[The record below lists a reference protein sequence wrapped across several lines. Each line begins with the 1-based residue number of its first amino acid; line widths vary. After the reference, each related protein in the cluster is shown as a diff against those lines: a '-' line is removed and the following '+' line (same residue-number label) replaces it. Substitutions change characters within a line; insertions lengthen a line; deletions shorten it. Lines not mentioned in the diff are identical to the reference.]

1 MSWPSWSEDEIYNV
15 SSESCQN
22 QGEQQESLT
31 AIATPQAR
39 SPPSFPRPQHL
50 SYLNPTPATAYH
62 KRAATDNRSK
72 IAAEVF
78 MKLQRIVSFATLAIS
93 ILTLVLV
100 LRRPAP
106 LSPAAAPAVAA
117 ANAQSFQEKVNQLA
131 QPKPAGQGESEVR
144 INSGELSAALA
155 QAAGVLATPTPAN
168 ASSSA
173 TSGTT
178 SAGPAIEFPGAVPNV
193 KDYQVSM
200 DGDLVR
206 GQFLTQIAGK
216 DVYLTLAGHLG
227 AKDGYAT
234 FDATEVKVG
243 DLSVPASLVNEVLQK
258 KLAEQRD
265 QLKLP
270 NNVKDLRVEN
280 GEMVFVEK

>member
-1 MSWPSWSEDEIYNV
+1 
-15 SSESCQN
+15 
-22 QGEQQESLT
+22 
-31 AIATPQAR
+31 
-39 SPPSFPRPQHL
+39 
-50 SYLNPTPATAYH
+50 
-62 KRAATDNRSK
+62 
-72 IAAEVF
+72 
-78 MKLQRIVSFATLAIS
+78 MKLQRIISFATLAIS

-100 LRRPAP
+100 LKRPAP
-106 LSPAAAPAVAA
+106 VAAPAAPAAVA

-131 QPKPAGQGESEVR
+131 QPKVAGEGESEVR

-155 QAAGVLATPTPAN
+155 QAAGLVPAATLAPAN
-168 ASSSA
+168 APTSSPSSS
-173 TSGTT
+173 SP
-178 SAGPAIEFPGAVPNV
+178 AGPAMEFPGAVPNI

-200 DGDLVR
+200 DGDVVR

-227 AKDGYAT
+227 SKDGYAT

-243 DLSVPASLVNEVLQK
+243 DLSVPAALVNEVLQK

-270 NNVKDLRVEN
+270 NNVKDLKVEN
-280 GEMVFVEK
+280 GELVFVEK

>member
-1 MSWPSWSEDEIYNV
+1 
-15 SSESCQN
+15 
-22 QGEQQESLT
+22 
-31 AIATPQAR
+31 
-39 SPPSFPRPQHL
+39 
-50 SYLNPTPATAYH
+50 
-62 KRAATDNRSK
+62 
-72 IAAEVF
+72 
-78 MKLQRIVSFATLAIS
+78 MKLQRILSFATLAIS

-100 LRRPAP
+100 LKRPAP
-106 LSPAAAPAVAA
+106 VAPMLPPAATA
-117 ANAQSFQEKVNQLA
+117 ANAQSFEEKVNQLT
-131 QPKPAGQGESEVR
+131 QPRMPGESGSDVR

-155 QAAGVLATPTPAN
+155 QAAGLLPATTPAPSPTATSPSS
-168 ASSSA
+168 ASS
-173 TSGTT
+173 
-178 SAGPAIEFPGAVPNV
+178 PASPAMEFPGAVPNI

-200 DGDLVR
+200 DGDLIR

-227 AKDGYAT
+227 SKDGYAT

-243 DLSVPASLVNEVLQK
+243 DLSVPASLVNGVLQK

-270 NNVKDLRVEN
+270 NNVKDLKVEN